1 VNADGA
7 MGFMRI
13 DALELSDARPADD
26 SGVNYLECDATV
38 TTEAALYRSAGLS
51 GTSLAKLPKGAAVH
65 VYAFNAHCAYVD
77 YEGRRGFVALRYL
90 KKTD

>member
-1 VNADGA
+1 

-13 DALELSDARPADD
+13 DMLVLSDTQPVED

-38 TTEAALYRSAGLS
+38 TADASMYKSVDLS
-51 GTSLAKLPKGAAVH
+51 GTPLADLPVGATVH
-65 VYAFNAHCAYVD
+65 VYAFNARCAYVD

-90 KKTD
+90 KKAD

>member
-1 VNADGA
+1 

-13 DALELSDARPADD
+13 DALELSDAQPVDD

-38 TTEAALYRSAGLS
+38 TAKAALYRNTDLS
-51 GTSLAKLPKGAAVH
+51 GTPLAELPKGAAVH
-65 VYAFNAHCAYVD
+65 VYAFDAHCAYVD